1 MSSRTTQI
9 ARNSAFL
16 LAAEA
21 ATKLGGVAL
30 LVVLARYFGPSQFG
44 NYAGALALTSLL
56 LVIADP
62 GLSVLTTRD
71 IARTPQEAAQRLGR
85 GLFLKLFLSAAM
97 VGAAFC
103 ASRLLG
109 QPTDMTRVVLA
120 VASGLAVGSLSTFV
134 RALFRAFERMEYEA
148 ITRTAEQAIV
158 VALGLAAVVAGCSL
172 VMVAWSLV
180 IGRLAGLVLTC
191 AVCAR
196 NVVRPKFSR
205 DVHAHVVLLVA
216 GLPLA
221 LSGIFDSI
229 VFYTDSVMLSALTG
243 AVAVGLYNAA
253 LRPLAAT
260 LVLPAVLA
268 AALLPRMSRDAR
280 ADRPALATELGHSL
294 KMVAAFA
301 LPVAAFVLPTAEGWI
316 RLLFGA
322 PYVAA
327 APAMGVLACAVAA
340 VYVTTLTGHAL
351 VAADRQVVHLR
362 LAAICATLNVGLNLL
377 LIPRMGF
384 DGAALASLAS
394 HLFMLSAE
402 LRAVRDLVDLKLLVR
417 PMLKLGLSA
426 LMLFLAAHVMVMTIG
441 TTTPRLLLLVTPL
454 SCAVYLLCV
463 AVLRVLDR
471 EEMATVAGLLRRLA
485 RPGR

>member
-1 MSSRTTQI
+1 
-9 ARNSAFL
+9 
-16 LAAEA
+16 
-21 ATKLGGVAL
+21 
-30 LVVLARYFGPSQFG
+30 
-44 NYAGALALTSLL
+44 
-56 LVIADP
+56 
-62 GLSVLTTRD
+62 
-71 IARTPQEAAQRLGR
+71 
-85 GLFLKLFLSAAM
+85 
-97 VGAAFC
+97 
-103 ASRLLG
+103 
-109 QPTDMTRVVLA
+109 
-120 VASGLAVGSLSTFV
+120 
-134 RALFRAFERMEYEA
+134 
-148 ITRTAEQAIV
+148 
-158 VALGLAAVVAGCSL
+158 
-172 VMVAWSLV
+172 
-180 IGRLAGLVLTC
+180 
-191 AVCAR
+191 
-196 NVVRPKFSR
+196 
-205 DVHAHVVLLVA
+205 VLLVA

-280 ADRPALATELGHSL
+280 SDRPALATALGHSL
-294 KMVAAFA
+294 KLVAALA

-322 PYVAA
+322 PYVTA
-327 APAMGVLACAVAA
+327 APAMGVLAFAVAA

-362 LAAICATLNVGLNLL
+362 LAAMCATLNVGLNLL

-384 DGAALASLAS
+384 TGAALAGLAS

-417 PMLKLGLSA
+417 PMLKLALSA
-426 LMLFLAAHVMVMTIG
+426 LMLFLAAHVMVMTVG
-441 TTTPRLLLLVTPL
+441 ATTPRLLLLVTPL

-463 AVLRVLDR
+463 AALRVLDR
-471 EEMATVAGLLRRLA
+471 EEMAIVGGLLRRLA
-485 RPGR
+485 RLGR